1 MAPLGLDPDLLKTIG
16 SFAGAGLGAFTGI
29 YAKELLERTRLK
41 GEELQT
47 RWLPLLTAAEE
58 LEEKLHALALVYANP
73 GEGTWNGE
81 RWNNRPLPR
90 LARDFIELFLL
101 EENVGQVN
109 SFDGLR
115 PSERRG
121 NRDSVLRA
129 RERIHELNGATTAMY
144 KTAVYLGYAQRLR
157 RELAHGRSRARST
170 LQAESKLCLES
181 VRRALHGDGNGM
193 VDDLQDLL
201 GESMWGPGGGVIGYH
216 DFRERIL
223 SEIGWD
229 QFTELFRFYIHF
241 HMKLG
246 YQVEATQ
253 QELRKFCAVLE
264 KVVRIERQRFA
275 RLRSLGHAIAHTAS
289 KAWVRMHHASRS
301 LWKRPKTGL

>member
-129 RERIHELNGATTAMY
+129 RARIHELNGATTAMY
-144 KTAVYLGYAQRLR
+144 RPPYISVTRNACAESWPMGGRGPGAPCR
-157 RELAHGRSRARST
+157 RKVSCVSKASGVRST
-170 LQAESKLCLES
+170 AMGTAWSTTCRICLA
-181 VRRALHGDGNGM
+181 RACGIPAAA
-193 VDDLQDLL
+193 LL
-201 GESMWGPGGGVIGYH
+201 AIMIFE
-216 DFRERIL
+216 RE
-223 SEIGWD
+223 
-229 QFTELFRFYIHF
+229 F
-241 HMKLG
+241 
-246 YQVEATQ
+246 
-253 QELRKFCAVLE
+253 
-264 KVVRIERQRFA
+264 
-275 RLRSLGHAIAHTAS
+275 
-289 KAWVRMHHASRS
+289 
-301 LWKRPKTGL
+301 

>member
-1 MAPLGLDPDLLKTIG
+1 
-16 SFAGAGLGAFTGI
+16 
-29 YAKELLERTRLK
+29 
-41 GEELQT
+41 
-47 RWLPLLTAAEE
+47 
-58 LEEKLHALALVYANP
+58 
-73 GEGTWNGE
+73 
-81 RWNNRPLPR
+81 
-90 LARDFIELFLL
+90 
-101 EENVGQVN
+101 
-109 SFDGLR
+109 
-115 PSERRG
+115 
-121 NRDSVLRA
+121 
-129 RERIHELNGATTAMY
+129 MY
-144 KTAVYLGYAQRLR
+144 KTAVYLSYAQRLR

-181 VRRALHGDGNGM
+181 VRRALHGDGNDM

-201 GESMWGPGGGVIGYH
+201 GESMWDLGAGVIGYH

-223 SEIGWD
+223 SEVGWD

-246 YQVEATQ
+246 YQVEATR

-289 KAWVRMHHASRS
+289 KAWVRMQCKQVTLEEAEDRLIIMGEQFTQLRLHLQPDHTAILRF
-301 LWKRPKTGL
+301 PIAFP